1 MAISAELLN
10 RLVPQRNP
18 EYANV
23 DDTLLGLPVHGQSMT
38 QTTVRVLLLPDP
50 NRALL
55 ALQISGRVSSLTSA
69 TSGPATFV
77 NDTNS
82 MYTAVKP
89 LEFDLSGIRL
99 GETEVEV
106 YNKITL
112 RNVKTDF
119 DGIPLVS
126 QLAQGVARS
135 QRDAKEPQLT
145 QEVKEKVAATARARI
160 DAETTARFTR
170 LAGGWRRRC
179 SFRWTRWPWSRR

>member
-1 MAISAELLN
+1 M
-10 RLVPQRNP
+10 
-18 EYANV
+18 
-23 DDTLLGLPVHGQSMT
+23 
-38 QTTVRVLLLPDP
+38 
-50 NRALL
+50 
-55 ALQISGRVSSLTSA
+55 QISGRVSSLTSA

-106 YNKITL
+106 DNKITL

-126 QLAQGVARS
+126 QLAQGVARCS
-135 QRDAKEPQLT
+135 
-145 QEVKEKVAATARARI
+145 ATPKSRS
-160 DAETTARFTR
+160 
-170 LAGGWRRRC
+170 LPRR
-179 SFRWTRWPWSRR
+179 

>member
-1 MAISAELLN
+1 M
-10 RLVPQRNP
+10 
-18 EYANV
+18 
-23 DDTLLGLPVHGQSMT
+23 
-38 QTTVRVLLLPDP
+38 
-50 NRALL
+50 
-55 ALQISGRVSSLTSA
+55 QISGRVSSLTSA

-106 YNKITL
+106 DNKITL

-126 QLAQGVARS
+126 QLAKGVARS
-135 QRDAKEPQLT
+135 QRDAKEPELT
-145 QEVKEKVAATARARI
+145 REVKEKVAATARAA
-160 DAETTARFTR
+160 D
-170 LAGGWRRRC
+170 RRRDHGPLHPAGRAPGGEGVQL
-179 SFRWTRWPWSRR
+179 RWTRWPWSRR